1 MDDGHRMMAIG
12 NKTGLQLPVILWKIE
27 EKIIMIICT
36 PLVDLQ
42 TSYQIESL

>member
-12 NKTGLQLPVILWKIE
+12 NKTGLQQPVILWKIE
-27 EKIIMIICT
+27 EKKIMIICT